1 MKEKY
6 RHLIAIITA
15 VIICAVCVP
24 NAPATAAETDPGSQ
38 GNFYSHAPYEN
49 GISTY
54 ADGVSLGEIFAPR
67 YPHVW
72 IEPDD
77 FEDYED
83 FLSYCDD
90 YGIDPNAPCPKSFDE
105 FWDALGKKLSS
116 SDKYEGSDASKT
128 IEIVDPVNI
137 EGIAD
142 NYIISFDFRLY
153 PGRQK
158 RLWAYTYAS
167 SKDTVK
173 WASSD
178 ESVATVDDRGLVT
191 ALTAGTTTITA
202 SLGDLSDA
210 YELTVKDPGDRLTTP
225 KNTIAK
231 YYDLT
236 VKEKYNSYG
245 QKSWR
250 KGSGDLLDTK
260 WSYKYTKSG
269 LPYSHEYVFKNKSDE
284 PFEDYSDCDKIYYN
298 SEGGIRKVL
307 RYENGKPYGK
317 VLLYYDSN
325 NRLKKIKRYTA
336 DEEGKWVLK
345 WTKKYT

>member
-15 VIICAVCVP
+15 VIMCVAFVSS
-24 NAPATAAETDPGSQ
+24 APTAAKEGTSDSENGS
-38 GNFYSHAPYEN
+38 GSHAPYEN
-49 GISTY
+49 SISSY
-54 ADGVSLGEIFAPR
+54 SPGVSIGEVFDPQTQF
-67 YPHVW
+67 VW
-72 IEPDD
+72 LEQDD
-77 FEDYED
+77 FEYNED
-83 FLSYCDD
+83 FLSYCDR
-90 YGIDPNAPCPKSFDE
+90 YGIDPEAFCPMSFDK
-105 FWDALGKKLSS
+105 FWDKLVKKSAS
-116 SDKYEGSDASKT
+116 SDSDTTKE
-128 IEIVDPVNI
+128 IKIVDPVKI
-137 EGIAD
+137 KGIAD
-142 NYIISFDFRLY
+142 NYMIKFDFRLY

-202 SLGDLSDA
+202 SLGDFSDA
-210 YELTVKDPGDRLTTP
+210 YELTVKDPGDRLTSSKQTL
-225 KNTIAK
+225 AE
-231 YYDLT
+231 YSDLT
-236 VKEKYNSYG
+236 VKEKFNSYG

-345 WTKKYT
+345 WSKKYT